1 MNNFCLAATATT
13 KFHSSS
19 VVLFSLA
26 CFVDVKT
33 YSRKYTSFQ
42 DTFGI
47 VKEIYTV
54 GESTGL
60 LIVSAMT
67 ARKMELPT
75 VAARK
80 SKGYYWNRQMHFACL
95 TLVLMMAAFAALYCG
110 VYFGLKDDRG
120 ITLRTY

>member
-33 YSRKYTSFQ
+33 YSRKYTSVQ

-47 VKEIYTV
+47 VKEIFIV
-54 GESTGL
+54 GESTG
-60 LIVSAMT
+60 
-67 ARKMELPT
+67 
-75 VAARK
+75 
-80 SKGYYWNRQMHFACL
+80 FA
-95 TLVLMMAAFAALYCG
+95 
-110 VYFGLKDDRG
+110 D
-120 ITLRTY
+120 